1 MSGSPES
8 TEAPENTVIDESLI
22 MKLMRAFYA
31 RVRVDPLIGPI
42 FNARIREWEPH
53 LVRIGDFWSAVMLRS
68 GRYQGQPMRLHLP
81 LPIDAMHFDRW
92 LELFEATAREVCPAD
107 IAEQFIQRART
118 IGRSLEMGVAAA
130 NGVMLPPGERYI
142 RKSA

>member
-1 MSGSPES
+1 M
-8 TEAPENTVIDESLI
+8 TEPENAVDEHLI
-22 MKLMRAFYA
+22 QKLIRAFYA
-31 RVRVDPLIGPI
+31 RVRVDPVIGNI
-42 FNARIREWEPH
+42 FNTRIQDWEPH

-81 LPIDAMHFDRW
+81 LPIDATHFDRW
-92 LELFEATAREVCPAD
+92 LELFETTTRELCSPAV
-107 IAEQFIQRART
+107 AEQFMQRART

-130 NGVMLPPGERYI
+130 NGVLLPTGERYI

>member
-1 MSGSPES
+1 M
-8 TEAPENTVIDESLI
+8 TEVGPSDAIDEHLI
-22 MKLMRAFYA
+22 AKLLRAFYD

-42 FNARIREWEPH
+42 FNERIQDWEPH
-53 LVRIGDFWSAVMLRS
+53 LARIGDFWSAVMLRS

-81 LPIDAMHFDRW
+81 LPIDATHFDRW
-92 LELFEATAREVCPAD
+92 LELFATTARELCSAAV
-107 IAEQFIQRART
+107 AEQFIQRAHT

-130 NGVMLPPGERYI
+130 HGAILPFGERYL